1 MTNFLAGKGVTG
13 VINSTNIHNT
23 HGFPTPT
30 TGIDVGSALTTAEL
44 STGTYEAMPT
54 LTRNKAITQVAST
67 QSAVTTTGAG
77 NTQPTSP
84 PSEGDAQ
91 PSPST
96 AGGVIGNPVATWGAV
111 AVLGAVAALV

>member
-1 MTNFLAGKGVTG
+1 MTNFLAGKGLTSLR
-13 VINSTNIHNT
+13 NSTNIHNT

-30 TGIDVGSALTTAEL
+30 TGIDVGSALMTAEL
-44 STGTYEAMPT
+44 STGTHEAMPT
-54 LTRNKAITQVAST
+54 LTGNKAITQVAST
-67 QSAVTTTGAG
+67 QLAVTMTDAG

-84 PSEGDAQ
+84 PSEGPPQ

-96 AGGVIGNPVATWGAV
+96 AGGAMGNRVETWGAV